1 MDLEIEC
8 SDLGT
13 TTVILFYG
21 GSGMIQVFWFFDITL
36 FFEGVKII
44 LTINQNRK
52 TMLIIDIMSFLKNWG
67 AWNENAG
74 DQSESKG
81 PRHQKYFWIKKGRSD
96 PKG

>member
-1 MDLEIEC
+1 MDLDIGC

-44 LTINQNRK
+44 LT
-52 TMLIIDIMSFLKNWG
+52 KNK
-67 AWNENAG
+67 
-74 DQSESKG
+74 DRQT
-81 PRHQKYFWIKKGRSD
+81 IKERSST
-96 PKG
+96 